1 MNVAR
6 RPAQQQQQQQQR
18 RQQQQQQRRQL
29 PHRPGGRAAAVT
41 WLAAVLGGVAASGC
55 GSSHPRSPAAAPRAA
70 APPVAL
76 AEPSH
81 PVRAGELVLV
91 RRDAWLASDV
101 GPDAPRARA
110 FRDAGPGQTLLF
122 RVVASDGDIVQVENL
137 TPPEAVASESCND
150 DVAERLAVYR
160 LRLFVHRGDLVRVT
174 ARPFAARFADGTGV
188 ALAGGVALGPPRRA
202 AAGAGLIYPT
212 WAGDAEVEVALP
224 PGAVAFS
231 YAARGDNPEN
241 AAAVLP
247 GAHEGSF
254 GVLHAGARGKLGAGL
269 GLALRAR
276 KALNISAQV
285 RRGEHWLASI
295 TARCTRVEALVAVA
309 DVDPS
314 ASTLS
319 GSGGGW
325 GEGCSHAPS
334 AHPGIKVYWAD
345 GRVAGEVLEEH
356 QLCGG
361 ITERG
366 DLTCTRRRLLDVGD
380 DAPDARSYALEV
392 CFKKRDL

>member
-1 MNVAR
+1 MTVAR
-6 RPAQQQQQQQQR
+6 RPSR
-18 RQQQQQQRRQL
+18 RWLQ
-29 PHRPGGRAAAVT
+29 GVVAV
-41 WLAAVLGGVAASGC
+41 AGVCVGAIGAVGGVGAAGVGIGGC
-55 GSSHPRSPAAAPRAA
+55 GGPRSRGQAGAPRADVPA
-70 APPVAL
+70 VAV
-76 AEPSH
+76 AEPSY

-110 FRDAGPGQTLLF
+110 FKDAAPGQTLLF

-137 TPPEAVASESCND
+137 TPPEAVATESCND

-160 LRLFVHRGDLVRVT
+160 LRLFVHRADLLRVT
-174 ARPFAARFADGTGV
+174 ARPVAERFSDGTGV
-188 ALAGGVALGPPRRA
+188 ALAGGVALGAPRRA
-202 AAGAGLIYPT
+202 AAGGRLVYPT

-224 PGAVAFS
+224 PGAVASS

-241 AAAVLP
+241 AAATLP
-247 GAHEGSF
+247 GEHAGSS
-254 GVLHAGARGKLGAGL
+254 GVLHAGARGRLGGDLGL
-269 GLALRAR
+269 GLRAR
-276 KALNISAQV
+276 KALNISGQV
-285 RRGEHWLASI
+285 RRGDAWLASL

-309 DVDPS
+309 DVDLG
-314 ASTLS
+314 ASSLG

-366 DLTCTRRRLLDVGD
+366 DLSCTRRRLLDVGLTD
-380 DAPDARSYALEV
+380 DEPDARSYALEV

>member
-1 MNVAR
+1 MTRR
-6 RPAQQQQQQQQR
+6 RPCPWLRLQV
-18 RQQQQQQRRQL
+18 L
-29 PHRPGGRAAAVT
+29 AV
-41 WLAAVLGGVAASGC
+41 AGVWVGAGVGAGC
-55 GSSHPRSPAAAPRAA
+55 GSPRTRTQVGAPRAD
-70 APPVAL
+70 APAVAV
-76 AEPSH
+76 AEPSYAVH
-81 PVRAGELVLV
+81 AGELVLL
-91 RRDAWLASDV
+91 RRDGWLASDV

-110 FRDAGPGQTLLF
+110 FRDAAPGQTLLF
-122 RVVASDGDIVQVENL
+122 RVVASDGDVVQVENL
-137 TPPEAVASESCND
+137 TPPEAVATESCND

-160 LRLFVHRGDLVRVT
+160 LRLFVRRDDLVRVT
-174 ARPFAARFADGTGV
+174 ARGFAERFADGTGV
-188 ALAGGVALGPPRRA
+188 ALAGGVALGAPRRA
-202 AAGAGLIYPT
+202 AGGGLVYPT

-224 PGAVAFS
+224 PGAVALSF
-231 YAARGDNPEN
+231 AARGDNPEN
-241 AAAVLP
+241 ADAVLP
-247 GAHEGSF
+247 GESEGPSS
-254 GVLHAGARGKLGAGL
+254 VLHAGARGQLGAGL

-276 KALNISAQV
+276 KALNISGQV
-285 RRGEHWLASI
+285 RRGNAWLASI

-309 DVDPS
+309 DVEPS
-314 ASTLS
+314 ASTLG

-366 DLTCTRRRLLDVGD
+366 ELSCTRRRLLDIGD
-380 DAPDARSYALEV
+380 DDPDARSYALEV